1 MRAKDQGLTRADLEL
16 LHRALSYRVKRVHDQ
31 AALVRL
37 RGLLGRVETLILEEA
52 VQSSLRLSPPEQELL
67 ARELPLYAA
76 EMTQRGGSE
85 QGAVEA
91 RRLAEINSI
100 LSGRRGPPRGH
111 GGWRRLS
118 GR

>member
-16 LHRALSYRVKRVHDQ
+16 LHRALSYRAKRVHDQ
-31 AALVRL
+31 ASLVRL
-37 RGLLGRVETLILEEA
+37 RGLLERVESLILDEA
-52 VQSSLRLSPPEQELL
+52 VQSTLRLSPPEQELL

-85 QGAVEA
+85 QGAIEA
-91 RRLAEINSI
+91 RRLAEITGT
-100 LSGRRGPPRGH
+100 LTGRRGP
-111 GGWRRLS
+111 GWRRLP

>member
-37 RGLLGRVETLILEEA
+37 RGLLDRVEALILEETVHA
-52 VQSSLRLSPPEQELL
+52 SLRLSPPEQELL
-67 ARELPLYAA
+67 TRELPLYAA

-85 QGAVEA
+85 QGAIEA
-91 RRLAEINSI
+91 RRLEEIERS
-100 LSGRRGPPRGH
+100 LAGRRRPWGRGFS
-111 GGWRRLS
+111 R
-118 GR
+118 

>member
-16 LHRALSYRVKRVHDQ
+16 LHRALLYRLKRVHDQ

-37 RGLLGRVETLILEEA
+37 RGLLGRVEALIIEES
-52 VQSSLRLSPPEQELL
+52 VQPSLRLSPPEQELL

-76 EMTQRGGSE
+76 EMTQRGGI
-85 QGAVEA
+85 EA
-91 RRLAEINSI
+91 RRLAAINGI
-100 LSGRRGPPRGH
+100 LSGRRGP
-111 GGWRRLS
+111 GWRRLP